1 MTTPTDAVP
10 NPHPRPFLLVQ
21 TRPEDDAAAAEV
33 EAVERLGGY
42 PEGRL
47 RVLRLDRAVQ
57 PAAADGLDWEA
68 ELADVAAVILP
79 GSPFTGT
86 DPEETKSPVQRAV
99 EAELGRML
107 DVVRRRDLP
116 FLGCCY
122 GVGTLGRH
130 AGGVVDNAYGE
141 SAAPVE
147 VTLTDEG
154 AADPLLAGVPRT
166 FAAYVGHKEAMSA
179 LPPGAVLLAEGAAC
193 PVQMFRLGT
202 RQYATQFHPELDQ
215 AGILER
221 LEIYRDHGYF
231 APGEYEPTVV
241 GLAAVDPEHPRRI
254 LANFRTLFG

>member
-1 MTTPTDAVP
+1 MHEWSLTPPPVYY
-10 NPHPRPFLLVQ
+10 VQ
-21 TRPEDDAAAAEV
+21 
-33 EAVERLGGY
+33 
-42 PEGRL
+42 
-47 RVLRLDRAVQ
+47 
-57 PAAADGLDWEA
+57 
-68 ELADVAAVILP
+68 
-79 GSPFTGT
+79 T

-130 AGGVVDNAYGE
+130 AGGVVDNAHGE

-154 AADPLLAGVPRT
+154 VADPLLAGVPRT

-179 LPPGAVLLAEGAAC
+179 LPPGTVLLAAGADC

-231 APGEYEPTVV
+231 APGEYEPTVA